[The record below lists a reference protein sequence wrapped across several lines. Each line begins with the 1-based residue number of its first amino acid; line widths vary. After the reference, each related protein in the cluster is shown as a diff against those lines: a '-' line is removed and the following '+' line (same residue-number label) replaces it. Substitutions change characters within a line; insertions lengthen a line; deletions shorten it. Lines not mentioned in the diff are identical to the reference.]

1 MNQGACELDSG
12 AHGIG
17 RSPRRLEGAQDS
29 CDKASSPQNDKTLK
43 TMPGACDGGSVAH
56 DDRHARPIALRH
68 HEALD
73 RAVR

>member
-1 MNQGACELDSG
+1 MKQGACELDSG

-17 RSPRRLEGAQDS
+17 RSSRLEGAQES
-29 CDKASSPQNDKTLK
+29 CDKRAFPQNDKTLK
-43 TMPGACDGGSVAH
+43 TMPGARDGGSVAH